1 MNRKKNVLILGGS
14 SDIGGEVIKN
24 FLNLNWNVTA
34 HFNKNSKKL
43 KILQKKSKNLKLVK
57 CNFANYNSSIEKLI
71 SKKFNKR
78 YDSIINLICY
88 LDSKSFDE
96 TNLKSIL
103 KSLSAN
109 ALIPILIEKIAVKKM
124 LNQKFGRILNC
135 TSIGIKFGGGTYTY
149 NYALAKHSLEFI
161 PSSYKKWAKNNV
173 LINNLRIGI
182 TNTKAHK
189 RTKGKN
195 LNKRIKL
202 IPINRMAEPEEISS
216 YIINLATEKN
226 SYVTGQTV
234 SISGG
239 E

>member
-1 MNRKKNVLILGGS
+1 MSKKKHLLVLGGS
-14 SDIGGEVIKN
+14 SDIGSEVIKG
-24 FLNLNWNVTA
+24 FLNLKWDVTA

-43 KILQKKSKNLKLVK
+43 KILQKKTKNLKLVK
-57 CNFANYNSSIEKLI
+57 FNFANYNLSTEKLI
-71 SKKFNKR
+71 LKKFNKK

-88 LDSKSFDE
+88 LDNKSFDE

-109 ALIPILIEKIAVKKM
+109 AHIPILIEKIAVKKM

-149 NYALAKHSLEFI
+149 NYALAKHRLEFI
-161 PSSYKKWAKNNV
+161 PSSYKNWAKKNV

-189 RTKGKN
+189 RTKGKD
-195 LNKRIKL
+195 LNRRIKL
-202 IPINRMAEPEEISS
+202 IPMNRMAEPKEISS
-216 YIINLATEKN
+216 CIMNLATDKK
-226 SYVTGQTV
+226 SYITGQTI

>member
-1 MNRKKNVLILGGS
+1 MSKKKHLLVLGGS
-14 SDIGGEVIKN
+14 SDIGSEVIKS
-24 FLNLNWNVTA
+24 FLNLKWDVTA

-43 KILQKKSKNLKLVK
+43 KILQKKTKNLKLVK
-57 CNFANYNSSIEKLI
+57 FNFANYNLSTEKLI
-71 SKKFNKR
+71 LKKFNKK

-88 LDSKSFDE
+88 LDNKSFDK
-96 TNLKSIL
+96 TNLKNIL

-109 ALIPILIEKIAVKKM
+109 ALIPILIQKIAVKKM

-161 PSSYKKWAKNNV
+161 PSSYKNWAKKNV

-189 RTKGKN
+189 RTKGKD
-195 LNKRIKL
+195 LNRRIKL
-202 IPINRMAEPEEISS
+202 IPMNRMAEPKEISS
-216 YIINLATEKN
+216 CIMNLATDKN
-226 SYVTGQTV
+226 SYITGQTI

>member
-1 MNRKKNVLILGGS
+1 MIKKKHLLVLGGS
-14 SDIGGEVIKN
+14 SDIGSEVIKS
-24 FLNLNWNVTA
+24 FLNLKWNVTA
-34 HFNKNSKKL
+34 HYNKNSKKL
-43 KILQKKSKNLKLVK
+43 KILQKKTKNLKLVK
-57 CNFANYNSSIEKLI
+57 FNFANYNLSSEKLI
-71 SKKFNKR
+71 LKKFNKK

-88 LDSKSFDE
+88 LDNKSFDE

-135 TSIGIKFGGGTYTY
+135 TSVGIKFGGGTYTY

-161 PSSYKKWAKNNV
+161 PSSYKNWAKKNV

-189 RTKGKN
+189 RTKGKD
-195 LNKRIKL
+195 LKKRIKL
-202 IPINRMAEPEEISS
+202 IPMNRMAEPKEISS
-216 YIINLATEKN
+216 YIMNLATDKN
-226 SYVTGQTV
+226 SYITGQTI